1 MKTKKNQQNCFG
13 LYLTMFIL
21 IFALRASAE
30 PIGSQTIKGR
40 VIDSAENMPLPYSTI
55 VLFSSDSVF
64 IAGTITDAD
73 GVFQFTN
80 LKTGDYKVVVKFL
93 GYETKTVSPVDLQKD
108 QLQRDL
114 GDILLAPSNSMID
127 QVTVIKKK
135 AQVENHPDKKVV
147 NIPAGGISDG
157 GVVADALVQVP
168 SVTLDANRNVLL
180 RGSSQY
186 KVLID
191 GVPSPLDGNE
201 ALKGIAVANIDKIEV
216 ITNPASAYDSEGTAG
231 IINII
236 MKKEKSAALAA
247 QLSSAVSS
255 NGSGN
260 GNLSL
265 MGQGKKLSYN
275 LSFDDRLQKENSTSE
290 ITNHHSDSG
299 ITDERSSIYDYNFR
313 MRIFK
318 SDAAFQIDGSN
329 SIQGLLW
336 LIGAESNQT
345 TTDNNLLKTTIN
357 STRKTKGW
365 MPQLR
370 FNHQFKK
377 EGSLLTLFAQY
388 NHGSEDSEQKVSEL
402 NQNQL
407 RVNMDIPFEFVM
419 LREDLTLVLNDQ
431 LTFISGFDY
440 KYSGFDY
447 LYNFYRADA
456 ANWTKDEPKSNK
468 STFRSDIAATYLQL
482 KGNAMGYGF
491 QAGVR
496 AENTDRVLSDKLDKE
511 IFAYQKLSIFP
522 SFQINRSF
530 SENNSIMAS
539 YSRRLN
545 RPRLF
550 QLNPFRN
557 YSNPGYVLVG
567 NHELVPEFQ
576 NTIELSYSQRSGKLN
591 FNGTLYGKFT
601 KNSIIQTSLMQN
613 DTLFFTYENAKRD
626 KRLGSELSVNW
637 SPSNWISCNLSGNL
651 YDYKLDAHDVSYQR
665 RNTQYE
671 TSLNLT
677 VNPINDLSI
686 QSFSTLKSRSI
697 TIRGYVKGY
706 FTTDLSVSKQF
717 FEKKLRASLKVT
729 DLFNGVD
736 EHEFIEN
743 GGTQWQR
750 YYKPDSRQVLLS
762 LTFNLNRFS
771 RKSTANPEATPY

>member
-1 MKTKKNQQNCFG
+1 MKTKKNQLTG
-13 LYLTMFIL
+13 LSLYLSVFIL
-21 IFALRASAE
+21 IFGFKASAE
-30 PIGSQTIKGR
+30 PIGPQTIKGR
-40 VIDSAENMPLPYSTI
+40 VIDLAENTPLPYSTL

-64 IAGTITDAD
+64 IAGTISDAD
-73 GVFQFTN
+73 GVFQFSN
-80 LKTGDYKVVVKFL
+80 LKTGDYKLVAKFL
-93 GYETKTVSPVDLQKD
+93 GYVTKTISPVNLPKD
-108 QLQRDL
+108 QIQKDL
-114 GDILLAPSNSMID
+114 GDILLASSNSIID
-127 QVTVIKKK
+127 QVTVTTKK

-168 SVTLDANRNVLL
+168 SITLDANRNVLL
-180 RGSSQY
+180 RGSSEY
-186 KVLID
+186 KVLLD

-201 ALKGIAVANIDKIEV
+201 ALKGIAVSNIDKIEV

-236 MKKEKSAALAA
+236 MKKEKAAALAS
-247 QLSSAVSS
+247 QLSTALSS

-275 LSFDDRLQKENSTSE
+275 LSFDDRLQKENSIAE
-290 ITNHHSDSG
+290 ITNNSSSG
-299 ITDERSSIYDYNFR
+299 IINERSSIYDYRFR
-313 MRIFK
+313 MRILK
-318 SDAAFQIDGSN
+318 SDAAWQINGSN
-329 SIQGLLW
+329 SIQGLIW
-336 LIGAESNQT
+336 IIGAESDQT
-345 TTDNNLLKTTIN
+345 TTDNNLLKTNIN
-357 STRKTKGW
+357 SIRKTKGW
-365 MPQLR
+365 MPQLK
-370 FNHQFKK
+370 FNHKFKK
-377 EGSLLTLFAQY
+377 ESSLLTLFAQY
-388 NHGSEDSEQKVSEL
+388 NHGSEDSEQKASEL
-402 NQNQL
+402 SQNQF

-419 LREDLTLVLNDQ
+419 LREDLTLVLNDK
-431 LTFISGFDY
+431 LTFLSGLDY
-440 KYSGFDY
+440 KHSGFDY
-447 LYNFYRADA
+447 LYDFYRADA
-456 ANWTKDEPKSNK
+456 ANWTKDETKSSK
-468 STFRSDIAATYLQL
+468 STFRSDIAAAYLLL
-482 KGNAMGYGF
+482 KGNTAGFGF

-496 AENTDRVLSDKLDKE
+496 AENTDRVLSGEQDE
-511 IFAYQKLSIFP
+511 VIFNYQKLSLFP

-530 SENNSIMAS
+530 SKNSSIMAT

-576 NTIELSYSQRSGKLN
+576 NTIELSYSQRSGKIN

-601 KNSIIQTSLMQN
+601 KNSIIQTSFMQN
-613 DTLFFTYENAKRD
+613 DSLFFTYENAKRD

-637 SPSNWISCNLSGNL
+637 NPANWVSCNLSGNL
-651 YDYKLDAHDVSYQR
+651 YDYRLDARDLYSQR
-665 RNTQYE
+665 RNTQFE

-686 QSFSTLKSRSI
+686 QSFSTIKSKSI
-697 TIRGYVKGY
+697 TIQGYVKGY
-706 FTTDLSVSKQF
+706 FTSDLAVSKQF

-729 DLFNGVD
+729 DLFNGVN
-736 EHEFIEN
+736 EHELIEN
-743 GGTQWQR
+743 SNTKWQR
-750 YYKPDSRQVLLS
+750 YYKPDSRQLLLS
-762 LTFNLNRFS
+762 LTLNLNKFS